1 MAIIKR
7 DILPSISAHL
17 STKEITILLG
27 PRQVGKTTLLL
38 DLEKQARSEGR
49 KTFFL
54 NLDVERDSTYASS
67 QDDLIRKIRL
77 EFGDSPGL
85 VFIDEIQRKP
95 EAGLFLKGL
104 YDLGLPY
111 KFVVSGSGSLE
122 LKSKTRESLVG
133 RKREFELLPISFSE
147 FARYQT
153 NYRYEDRWPEFSSVE
168 GNLLRGLLDEYL
180 TFGGYPRIV
189 TEPEAEEKRRLLDEL
204 FRGYVEKDISFLLRV
219 ERTGAFTR
227 LIRLL
232 ASQTGR
238 MIRLERL
245 SAESGISVPTV
256 KQYLGY
262 AEKTYILRTVPP
274 YFNNPR
280 KEITKSPN
288 VYFYDTGLRNH
299 ALGQLGGIQ
308 RPEEWGWL
316 LQNAV
321 GNLLSEAVR
330 WKGWTVHYWRTING
344 AEVDFVLNKQ
354 HEIVPVEV
362 KYARMTRPEL
372 TRSFLSFLEK
382 YKPREAWMVHL
393 GPRMERI
400 VKGSVVRFIPFFD
413 LHSTVSGEW

>member
-1 MAIIKR
+1 MTLIKR
-7 DILPSISAHL
+7 DILPAISAHL
-17 STKEITILLG
+17 SVKEITIILG

-49 KTFFL
+49 KTLFL

-67 QDDLIRKIRL
+67 QDDLIRKIKL

-133 RKREFELLPISFSE
+133 RKREFELLPVSFSE
-147 FARYQT
+147 FTRYKT
-153 NYRYEDRWPEFSSVE
+153 NYRYEDRWAEFSSVE
-168 GNLLRGLLDEYL
+168 SGLLRGLLDEYL

-219 ERTGAFTR
+219 ERTDAFTR

-299 ALGQLGGIQ
+299 ALGLLGGIQ

-321 GNLLSEAVR
+321 GNHLFEAVR

-344 AEVDFVLNKQ
+344 AEVDFILNKQ

-362 KYARMTRPEL
+362 KYARLARPEL

-382 YKPREAWMVHL
+382 YKPREAWVVHL
-393 GPRMERI
+393 GSRMERI
-400 VKGSVVRFIPFFD
+400 VNGSVVRFIPFFD
-413 LHSTVSGEW
+413 LHSTVRREA